1 MIEEEKKGEEVDD
14 EMAFL
19 DKAIAETQEEYKQ
32 MGVLQGI
39 NHSNSVLA
47 MTRANFNFKRE
58 MKSLFAKAIG
68 GNQQQSLE
76 EEKKEVRQ

>member
-1 MIEEEKKGEEVDD
+1 MKTPDDD

-19 DKAIAETQEEYKQ
+19 DNAIKQNQEECKQ
-32 MGVLQGI
+32 MGALVGI

-58 MKSLFAKAIG
+58 MKSLFAKAMG
-68 GNQQQSLE
+68 GN
-76 EEKKEVRQ
+76 